1 MSTMTNLKNE
11 EVAVL
16 EDDTSGMSLMD
27 LLLVLVKHKKLIFVL
42 PVLLGVIGLGISF
55 LMPNVYKANTKILPP
70 QQSQSTAAAMLSQLG
85 GLAGGAGAALGV
97 KNPNDIYIGMLKS
110 RAITDKLIVRFDL
123 QKIYEKKLLESTRKE
138 VAQNVDITSGKDGII
153 NIEFQ
158 GTDPKLVT
166 AITNAYVEELV
177 GLTGKFFL
185 TEASHRRAFFE
196 KQLLL
201 AKDNLVVVESN
212 LTGALESKGM
222 ISVDAQSKV
231 ILETVAR
238 LRAGITAKEIQ
249 LKSMQAFVTENNTE
263 YKRTN
268 QEIISKRHELE
279 KLENGNPDESLNG
292 GKLNRGGLANIQILR
307 DVKYNTMLYE
317 LLAKQ
322 YEVARLDEA
331 KDIPMIQVLDVAL
344 VPERKFKPQRAM
356 IAILSAFLG
365 LFIALIYAFV
375 AENMKAP
382 KTAEQE
388 EKWRQLRSYLKFR

>member
-1 MSTMTNLKNE
+1 
-11 EVAVL
+11 
-16 EDDTSGMSLMD
+16 
-27 LLLVLVKHKKLIFVL
+27 L

-268 QEIISKRHELE
+268 QEIISMRHELE

-344 VPERKFKPQRAM
+344 VPERKFKPQRALM
-356 IAILSAFLG
+356 AILSAFLG